1 MAVQWYC
8 APARGQMDAISAI
21 DNVIAIVPVN
31 ESSMPQTRPTGPP
44 LIRPDSN
51 ELEGCQFMR

>member
-1 MAVQWYC
+1 
-8 APARGQMDAISAI
+8 MDAISAI

-51 ELEGCQFMR
+51 ELKGCQFMR